1 MSKQTTANILRSIT
15 GHCFGVPVTA
25 DAQLEEQIK
34 DAEWARRLSQALG
47 EELGVEVTAA
57 EIESAGSLLALVELV
72 QTRLDRDQEGR
83 TLVDT
88 YTALEKVVTE
98 ELAHEINYHWHAT
111 WRGDLLD
118 VTDSLED
125 VEIVIRMEER
135 FGFSLPD
142 KEIEKL
148 QTVAQTVRYLRQRE
162 RAQSFTL
169 RQRPTDVCQSAFVFH
184 ELRRLILVRGGVPR
198 TDIRLDTRLGDL
210 IPTWHSHFWTQMQ
223 TVFGVDLPHGN
234 FLTRMLGVRKR
245 TTIKE
250 LVALIANSLQ
260 TDTLPADR

>member
-1 MSKQTTANILRSIT
+1 MNRENTLKILISISEA
-15 GHCFGVPVTA
+15 CFGSPVTY
-25 DAQLEEQIK
+25 QVK
-34 DAEWARRLSQALG
+34 DDESARKLSYALS
-47 EELGVEVTAA
+47 EELGVGVTAT
-57 EIESAGSLLALVELV
+57 EVESAGSLLALAELV
-72 QTRLDRDQEGR
+72 ETRLERDQRGR

-88 YTALEKVVTE
+88 YSTLEQFVRE

-111 WRGDLLD
+111 WRDDLLD
-118 VTDSLED
+118 PTDSLED
-125 VEIVIRMEER
+125 VEIVIRMEEG
-135 FGFSLPD
+135 FGFSMPD
-142 KEIEKL
+142 KDIEKL

-210 IPTWHSHFWTQMQ
+210 IPTWHSHFWTQMP